1 MVRHEHVCVVRACA
15 RALDKKLSHF
25 PRHDMRHD
33 TIPRLNTCGKGPA
46 FVSLFVTA
54 GLLFIPR
61 PLHSSWTCLYTQAG
75 LAHAPV
81 QVKYLATKPHADFI
95 NAPSL
100 VWEASFGMPLKFH
113 ASISPV
119 GGSVTLIRL
128 KEGNAPLGQ
137 LALLCVLEMSNW
149 SLQKCLELEL

>member
-1 MVRHEHVCVVRACA
+1 
-15 RALDKKLSHF
+15 
-25 PRHDMRHD
+25 
-33 TIPRLNTCGKGPA
+33 
-46 FVSLFVTA
+46 
-54 GLLFIPR
+54 
-61 PLHSSWTCLYTQAG
+61 
-75 LAHAPV
+75 
-81 QVKYLATKPHADFI
+81 
-95 NAPSL
+95 
-100 VWEASFGMPLKFH
+100 MPLKFH